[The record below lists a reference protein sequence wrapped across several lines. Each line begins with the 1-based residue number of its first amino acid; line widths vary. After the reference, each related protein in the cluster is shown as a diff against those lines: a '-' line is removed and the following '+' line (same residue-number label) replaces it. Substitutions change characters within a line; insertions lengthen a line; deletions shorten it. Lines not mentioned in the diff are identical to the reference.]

1 MKTKIMRLLLFSSI
15 LLLFNVAAM
24 GNDKDL
30 PQEIFKHWID
40 SHEEDTKDVAV
51 FRPSGYNFPPARG
64 RSEFEIKQNGEFV
77 LYRIAPACG
86 LEKFSGHWKAE
97 GKGKI
102 IAYFENNEVVSYTIN
117 IISCTN
123 DLLKIMK

>member
-1 MKTKIMRLLLFSSI
+1 MNLRLSKMENLFYIGSS
-15 LLLFNVAAM
+15 
-24 GNDKDL
+24 
-30 PQEIFKHWID
+30 
-40 SHEEDTKDVAV
+40 
-51 FRPSGYNFPPARG
+51 
-64 RSEFEIKQNGEFV
+64 
-77 LYRIAPACG
+77 PACG